1 MEKRLQD
8 IAKELKDSAE
18 QILGCELV
26 LLPYN
31 TKLIEVKQGFFPVAR
46 FADNIPRKTDDKNFV
61 IFNGK
66 KCFSKK
72 IDKFEY
78 LLEIIDLS

>member
-31 TKLIEVKQGFFPVAR
+31 TKLIEVEQGFVPVAR

>member
-31 TKLIEVKQGFFPVAR
+31 TKLIEAEQGFSPVAR

-72 IDKFEY
+72 SINLNIF
-78 LLEIIDLS
+78 